1 MLDKQ
6 ISLFKVDTKAFFSER
21 EKDLDRIVAPSRH
34 DKYRQEYLIKLLKKK
49 QTIFKRLLKKNPTE
63 RNKHLYEGYTKLIE
77 LREEKLSEI
86 NEEYNKAKDIY
97 KEQLLEMAKETVEYN
112 IKNPK
117 NVIIRDLDEKQ
128 IFRENGEP
136 LLKNVVSMF
145 ESTLTRS
152 FNIKTNELTT
162 DIFIVDIYYFDIAK
176 DLIINGFNY
185 NNKHYV
191 YFSSSAGQIRT
202 KKAVFVEETKY
213 EKCIN
218 KLMCGLTIDSI
229 NAQGG
234 MNINKFLAYLAL
246 SNSATETWETVFGKK
261 FDIDRCI
268 VVSDFETLVRCKVDY
283 IDYQTYE
290 IEPNVIKDMPIPHT
304 DGCGMVSKEY
314 SNKNFMIRLPWIK
327 GLLGSFDFRRF
338 AKENNCTKVKDAWG
352 KEWDIF
358 EDDIHVIFTESQLK
372 MKKYYSSWE
381 EYKQYFKQFNCEA
394 GICNMEEDKIPNAKI
409 NYQMLQ
415 TLYNM
420 TDKEVK
426 EICKYPNKKIKEICS
441 SLENMLS
448 FFGVGEGKNE
458 ENYNYF
464 QKALK
469 IYPELINEPSNKE
482 NLRDL
487 KNSLVKK
494 YRGGKLDVFGK
505 FTFVLPDLYA
515 FCEWLF
521 LGVEVPL
528 GLLKNQEVYCRLYRN
543 RKELDCLRSPSL
555 YIEHAIREN
564 VCGKKYR
571 NQYLD
576 EWYDTDAIYTS
587 TYDLISKILQ

>member
-34 DKYRQEYLIKLLKKK
+34 DKYRQEYLIKLLRKK

-86 NEEYNKAKDIY
+86 NEVYNKAKDIY

-117 NVIIRDLDEKQ
+117 NAIIRDLDEKQ

-290 IEPNVIKDMPIPHT
+290 IEPNVVKDMPIPHT

-338 AKENNCTKVKDAWG
+338 AKENNCSKVKDAWG

-448 FFGVGEGKNE
+448 FFGVKVE
-458 ENYNYF
+458 EKEDYKSYF
-464 QKALK
+464 QKALRL
-469 IYPELINEPSNKE
+469 YPELMGEESNKN

-521 LGVEVPL
+521 LGIEVPL
-528 GLLKNQEVYCRLYRN
+528 GLLKDQEVYCRLYRN
-543 RKELDCLRSPSL
+543 KKELDCLRSPSL
-555 YIEHAIREN
+555 YIEHAVREN

-576 EWYDTDAIYTS
+576 EWFNTDAIYTS
-587 TYDLISKILQ
+587 TYDLISRILQ